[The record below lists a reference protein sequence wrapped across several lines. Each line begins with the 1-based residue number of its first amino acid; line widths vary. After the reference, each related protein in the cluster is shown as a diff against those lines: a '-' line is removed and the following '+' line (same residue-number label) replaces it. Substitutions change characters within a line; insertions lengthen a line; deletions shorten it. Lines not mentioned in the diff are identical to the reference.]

1 MADIRKIIQTT
12 LEGPVFAL
20 RPDAYRPG
28 DAQELIADVV
38 SLANSA
44 FVGKR
49 YIVFGVESIPGS
61 TERRVPGLSEAPNT
75 AMWQQLVRE
84 YIEPEVRIEYR
95 TEILADRK
103 VGVLIVLPCVQQPY
117 TMKRALGS
125 LDRGAAFIRRG
136 TTRERLV
143 REDLELMY
151 ARRYDYATRFAGLR
165 VGFSAEEPAE
175 SLALQCQKDS
185 ALPSYAQTSKLR
197 ELLEARSYV
206 EQSGSSDDS
215 GIVRIVHMR
224 VFGADVPYESKSVAR
239 LRQELQEIE
248 AAFRDQDR
256 HARYERD
263 AARVNLT
270 VANESAEPLDEAALV
285 VHFPVAKG
293 FEVIPGAEPA
303 ATGRLEGRSESAAMS
318 VARSLGR
325 IEQGTHVVAFAEPLR
340 VVLTS
345 ECRHRVLPVRYELRA
360 ANLPMPMQGKL
371 RFEVA

>member
-49 YIVFGVESIPGS
+49 YIVLGVESMPGS

-84 YIEPEVRIEYR
+84 YIEPEIRIEYR
-95 TEILADRK
+95 TEILGDRK

-117 TMKRALGS
+117 MLKRALGS

-151 ARRYDYATRFAGLR
+151 AHRYDYATRFAGLR
-165 VGFSAEEPAE
+165 VGFSADEPAE
-175 SLALQCQKDS
+175 SLALHCQKDT
-185 ALPSYAQTSKLR
+185 ALPSYTHTSKLR

-206 EQSGSSDDS
+206 EQSGSNDDS

-224 VFGADVPYESKSVAR
+224 VFGADVPYESKSVAQ

-256 HARYERD
+256 QARYERD

-285 VHFPVAKG
+285 VHFPVARG
-293 FEVIPGAEPA
+293 FEVIAGAEPA

-318 VARSLGR
+318 IARSLGH
-325 IEQGTHVVAFAEPLR
+325 IELGTRVVAFAEPLR

-360 ANLPMPMQGKL
+360 ANLPMPMQGRL